1 MNFFDTELPVL
12 QTMSDAD
19 IRAQPEF
26 SMPVCLDWRK
36 VGKFIDGTWPAPWP
50 KLKFLGKGLE
60 SEPWSTSDYQWLRN
74 ALKAEYVVFDVETV
88 QVSENPD
95 RWSKEI
101 FQVGL
106 YPQGQE
112 PAIWDKNEN
121 PEFEEVFVRIFRELA
136 QNGPMI
142 AHNAQFDVGRIRFN
156 YGVEVQ
162 EYAELHCTICM
173 HHILYPEYPHNL
185 EFVASIHSIH
195 PKAKHLGVGDHDYL
209 VGDVVATA
217 EAYEAFKAEFKRDP
231 DSYQLYRRTLQ
242 RLLPI
247 TIRTMQHGFPVD
259 PEFVEDSLNWI
270 PQHKAYAEELAQ
282 SYCGFDIS
290 LSSAPQMVA
299 YFDGVE
305 DIYELAKKAGGIT
318 IRRKLTDKGA
328 LSFDKDTVD
337 ELRKAFLPIDHN
349 EDLTPD
355 LIDRRLTEGAHPLLE
370 AKALHGKAK
379 VYLAS
384 YVKPLLIP
392 LFKEGDAEVEVT
404 NLGEW
409 YYDDEKTPLHCGQGS
424 PEENYA

>member
-1 MNFFDTELPVL
+1 MNFFETELPVL
-12 QTMSDAD
+12 QTMSDSD
-19 IRAQPEF
+19 LRAQPEF

-36 VGKFIDGTWPAPWP
+36 VGKFIDGTWPTPWP
-50 KLKFLGKGLE
+50 KVMFLGDEPGL
-60 SEPWSTSDYQWLRN
+60 STFDMAWLN
-74 ALKAEYVVFDVETV
+74 KALTAEYVVFDVETV
-88 QVSENPD
+88 QVGWNPD
-95 RWSKEI
+95 RWSKEV

-106 YPQGQE
+106 YPKDQQ
-112 PAIWDKNEN
+112 PVIWDKNEA
-121 PEFEEVFVRIFRELA
+121 PLFQETFVEMFRALA
-136 QNGPMI
+136 ANVPMV
-142 AHNAQFDVGRIRFN
+142 AHNAQFDVGRVRFN

-162 EYAELHCTICM
+162 DYTELHCTICM

-185 EFVASIHSIH
+185 EFVASIHSVH

-217 EAYEAFKAEFKRDP
+217 EAHDAFMAEFKRNP
-231 DSYQLYRRTLQ
+231 ASYKLYRRTLQ

-259 PEFVEDSLNWI
+259 PEFVEDSLKWI
-270 PQHKAYAEELAQ
+270 PQHVKYAEELAAA
-282 SYCGFDIS
+282 YAGFDIS
-290 LSSAPQMVA
+290 LSSAPQMCA

-305 DIYELAKKAGGIT
+305 DIYELAKKAGGVT

-328 LSFDKDTVD
+328 LSFDKDTVN
-337 ELRKAFLPIDHN
+337 ELRKAFVPLDHN
-349 EDLTPD
+349 EDLTPE
-355 LIDRRLTEGAHPLLE
+355 LIAQRLEEGAHPMLE

-392 LFKEGDAEVEVT
+392 LIVADDTTADT
-404 NLGEW
+404 LGLLEPGF
-409 YYDDEKTPLHCGQGS
+409 YYDDESTPLHCGKGS